1 MLEHAVRRV
10 RRHPARALL
19 VIITLGLGLGATTAI
34 VSAIRGVLLVPLPYP
49 HPEQLVMVKEM
60 DDSDSDTVGFTTYD
74 EWRRS
79 AKSFA
84 SLTAVATRSYTL
96 MGSGEPEQLALL
108 GVTHE
113 AFETF
118 GVRPLLGR
126 EFTPQDDVRGAA
138 RVVVLSYEL
147 WSRRYGRD
155 SSIVGRTIRM
165 SDLEFEVIGVMPPR
179 MRIIDSEWRDQ
190 HIDAWGPLRY
200 NTTLEWACRSCRHLR
215 TFGRLRPGVTLDQAS
230 REIEQL
236 TAAMRRAYP
245 RDYAERGGTA
255 VQSLQDVIV
264 GRSVAS
270 SLWIILALAAV
281 VLLAAITNAGSLR
294 LSELFIRQ
302 NELVVRQSL
311 GATPMRV
318 ASMLILESIVQ
329 AIAASLLGIGIA
341 YAAIHW
347 LRLRAGSFLPR
358 AADLAVDPFVVA
370 ICVATALLSGIAIGL
385 IPAFRARRWSL
396 VTTGR
401 SVATGRGVVS
411 SRSAAQMLLVGINVA
426 LSVILLVGTV
436 LVLRSVRNLFA
447 TPPGFEAANVI
458 SFRVAVAGQ
467 QYDDPK
473 LLGSLYDR
481 FTREGQQ
488 LPGIQSVALTSQLP
502 FAEDQDNAGLTP
514 EDRAATA
521 KPGDF
526 PDAQRFA
533 VSADYFKTLR
543 IPVLRGRAF
552 TNADVADSEPVVILN
567 ATAARALWSD
577 GNALDQRVRIAGG
590 EGNPFRRVIGIV
602 GDVAPGDLG
611 ARAKA
616 QAYLPLAQFTP
627 TDVTGIARMPAQR
640 LSATEAT
647 PLRALMHRLDPDV
660 AFYRIATL
668 PSLVAGS
675 EARRR
680 FILACLTSFSIV
692 ALILAMIGVY
702 GILSLFVSSRT
713 RELGLRMALGASA
726 TGVFRLVLSQGLRLV
741 GVGLLIGIAASLFLG
756 RFLAPIL
763 FGVATGD
770 PATLLP
776 VLALLLV
783 ASAIACAIPAW
794 RAGAGGAGRGVTG

>member
-1 MLEHAVRRV
+1 MLEHVRRL

-19 VIITLGLGLGATTAI
+19 IILTLGLGLGATTAI
-34 VSAIRGVLLVPLPYP
+34 VSTIHGVLLAPLPYP

-60 DDSDSDTVGFTTYD
+60 DDNDSDTVGFTTYD

-84 SLTAVATRSYTL
+84 SLAAVATRSYTL
-96 MGSGEPEQLALL
+96 MGGAEPEQLALL

-118 GVRPLLGR
+118 AVRPLLGR
-126 EFTPQDDVRGAA
+126 EFTPQDDVRGAP
-138 RVVVLSYEL
+138 RVVVLSHEL

-155 SSIVGRTIRM
+155 PSVVGRTIRM
-165 SDLEFEVIGVMPPR
+165 SDVEFEVIGVMPPR
-179 MRIIDSEWRDQ
+179 MRMIDSEWRDQ
-190 HIDAWGPLRY
+190 QIDAWVPLRY
-200 NTTLEWACRSCRHLR
+200 NTTLESACRSCRHLR
-215 TFGRLRPGVTLDQAS
+215 IFGRLRPKVTIDQAS

-236 TAAMRRAYP
+236 TAPMRRAYP
-245 RDYAERGGTA
+245 RDYPERGWTA
-255 VQSLQDVIV
+255 VQSLQDIIV

-281 VLLAAITNAGSLR
+281 VLIAAITNAGSLR
-294 LSELFIRQ
+294 LSELFVRQ
-302 NELVVRQSL
+302 NEIVVRQSL
-311 GATPMRV
+311 GATPQRI
-318 ASMLILESIVQ
+318 ASMLILESTVQ
-329 AIAASLLGIGIA
+329 AIAASLVGIGIA
-341 YAAIHW
+341 YAAVTW
-347 LRLRAGSFLPR
+347 LRMRAGSFLPR
-358 AADLAVDPFVVA
+358 AADLVVDPTVVA
-370 ICVATALLSGIAIGL
+370 ICVATAIFSGIAIGL

-396 VTTGR
+396 I
-401 SVATGRGVVS
+401 ATGRGVVS
-411 SRSAAQMLLVGINVA
+411 SRSSAQMLLVGINVA

-447 TPPGFEAANVI
+447 TPPGFETANVI

-467 QYDDPK
+467 RYDDAK
-473 LLGSLYDR
+473 VLFGLYDR
-481 FTREGQQ
+481 FINEGQQ
-488 LPGIQSVALTSQLP
+488 LPGVQSVALTSQLP

-533 VSADYFKTLR
+533 VTADYFKTLR
-543 IPVLRGRAF
+543 IPLLRGRAF
-552 TNADVADSEPVVILN
+552 TRADSADSEPVVILN
-567 ATAARALWSD
+567 DTAARALWTN
-577 GNALDQRVRIAGG
+577 GNALDQRVRVAGQ
-590 EGNPFRRVIGIV
+590 GNPFRRVVGIV

-616 QAYLPLAQFTP
+616 QAYLPIAQFAP
-627 TDVTGIARMPAQR
+627 TDVTGIARMTAPDPA
-640 LSATEAT
+640 

-692 ALILAMIGVY
+692 ALLLAMIGIY
-702 GILSLFVSSRT
+702 GILSLFVTSRT
-713 RELGLRMALGASA
+713 RELALRMALGASA

-741 GVGLLIGIAASLFLG
+741 GAGLLIGVAASLFLG
-756 RFLAPIL
+756 RFLATIL
-763 FGVATGD
+763 FGVATAD

-776 VLALLLV
+776 VLALLLG

-794 RAGAGGAGRGVTG
+794 RAARVAPDAALRDE

>member
-1 MLEHAVRRV
+1 MLDQSVRRL

-19 VIITLGLGLGATTAI
+19 VIVTLGLGLGATTAI

-60 DDSDSDTVGFTTYD
+60 DDSNSDTVGFTTYD

-96 MGSGEPEQLALL
+96 MGGGEPEQLALL

-118 GVRPLLGR
+118 AVRPLLGR
-126 EFTPQDDVRGAA
+126 EFTPQDDVRGAP
-138 RVVVLSYEL
+138 RVVVLSHEL

-155 SSIVGRTIRM
+155 PSIVGRTIRM

-179 MRIIDSEWRDQ
+179 MRMIDSEWRDQ
-190 HIDAWGPLRY
+190 RIDAWVPLRY

-215 TFGRLRPGVTLDQAS
+215 IFGRLRPNVTLDQAS
-230 REIEQL
+230 REMEQL
-236 TAAMRRAYP
+236 TAVMRRANP
-245 RDYAERGGTA
+245 RDYPERGWTA
-255 VQSLQDVIV
+255 VQSLQDVVV
-264 GRSVAS
+264 GRNVAS

-294 LSELFIRQ
+294 LSELFVRR
-302 NELVVRQSL
+302 NEIVVRQSL

-329 AIAASLLGIGIA
+329 AMAASLLGIGIA
-341 YAAIHW
+341 WAAVTG
-347 LRLRAGSFLPR
+347 LRTRAGSFLPR
-358 AADLAVDPFVVA
+358 AADLAVDPFVVI
-370 ICVATALLSGIAIGL
+370 ICVAIAIVSGIAIGL
-385 IPAFRARRWSL
+385 IPTFRARRWSL
-396 VTTGR
+396 
-401 SVATGRGVVS
+401 VATGRGVVS
-411 SRSAAQMLLVGINVA
+411 SRSSAQMLLVGINVA

-467 QYDDPK
+467 QYDDAK
-473 LLGSLYDR
+473 LLSALFDR
-481 FTREGQQ
+481 FIREGQQ
-488 LPGIQSVALTSQLP
+488 LPGVQSVALTSQLP

-514 EDRAATA
+514 EERAATA
-521 KPGDF
+521 RVGDG

-552 TNADVADSEPVVILN
+552 TPSDVADSEPVVILN
-567 ATAARALWSD
+567 DAAARALWSD
-577 GNALDQRVRIAGG
+577 GNALDKRVRVAGG
-590 EGNPFRRVIGIV
+590 EGNPFRRVVGIV

-611 ARAKA
+611 ARAKP

-627 TDVTGIARMPAQR
+627 TDVTGIARM
-640 LSATEAT
+640 SAPDVT
-647 PLRALMHRLDPDV
+647 PFRALMHRLDPDV

-692 ALILAMIGVY
+692 ALVLAMIGVY

-756 RFLAPIL
+756 RFLATIL

-776 VLALLLV
+776 VLALLLG
-783 ASAIACAIPAW
+783 ASAVACAIPAW
-794 RAGAGGAGRGVTG
+794 RAARVAPDAALRDE

>member
-1 MLEHAVRRV
+1 MLDHAVRRV

-19 VIITLGLGLGATTAI
+19 LIVTLGLGLGATTAI
-34 VSAIRGVLLVPLPYP
+34 VSAIRGVLLVPLPFP
-49 HPEQLVMVKEM
+49 KPEQLVIVKEM
-60 DDSDSDTVGFTTYD
+60 DEGDSDTVGFTTYD

-79 AKSFA
+79 AKSFS
-84 SLTAVATRSYTL
+84 SLAVVATRSYTL
-96 MGSGEPEQLALL
+96 MGRGEPEQLSLL

-126 EFTPQDDVRGAA
+126 EFSPQDDVRGAP
-138 RVVVLSYEL
+138 RVVVLSHEL

-155 SSIVGRTIRM
+155 RSILGRTLRM

-179 MRIIDSEWRDQ
+179 MRMIDSEWRNER
-190 HIDAWGPLRY
+190 IDAWIPLRY

-215 TFGRLRPGVTLDQAS
+215 VFGRLRPGVTTDRAAL
-230 REIEQL
+230 EVEQL

-245 RDYAERGGTA
+245 RDYPQRGWTA

-264 GRSVAS
+264 GRTVAS

-294 LSELFIRQ
+294 LSELFVRQ
-302 NELVVRQSL
+302 SELAVRQSL
-311 GATPMRV
+311 GATPLRV

-329 AIAASLLGIGIA
+329 ALAASLLGIGIA
-341 YAAIHW
+341 YAAITG

-358 AADLAVDPFVVA
+358 AADLAVDPFVVSV
-370 ICVATALLSGIAIGL
+370 CVLTALVSGIAVGL

-401 SVATGRGVVS
+401 SVVS
-411 SRSAAQMLLVGINVA
+411 SRSSAQMLLVGTNVA

-458 SFRVAVAGQ
+458 SFRVSVAGQ
-467 QYDDPK
+467 QYDDAR
-473 LLGSLYDR
+473 LLNGLYDR
-481 FTREGQQ
+481 FLREGQQ
-488 LPGIQSVALTSQLP
+488 LPGVQSVALTSQLP

-533 VSADYFKTLR
+533 VTADYFKTLR

-552 TNADVADSEPVVILN
+552 TSADLADSEPVVILN
-567 ATAARALWSD
+567 ETAARALWSD

-590 EGNPFRRVIGIV
+590 EGNPFRRVVGIV

-616 QAYLPLAQFTP
+616 QAYLPLTQFTP

-640 LSATEAT
+640 STASDAA
-647 PLRALMHRLDPDV
+647 PFRALLQRLDPDV
-660 AFYRIATL
+660 ALYRIATL

-675 EARRR
+675 EVRRR

-692 ALILAMIGVY
+692 ALVLAMIGVY
-702 GILSLFVSSRT
+702 GILSLFVSSHT

-726 TGVFRLVLSQGLRLV
+726 AGVFRLVLSQGLRLV
-741 GVGLLIGIAASLFLG
+741 GVGLFIGIAASLFLG
-756 RFLAPIL
+756 RFLATIV
-763 FGVATGD
+763 FGVATAD
-770 PATLLP
+770 PGTLLP
-776 VLALLLV
+776 VLALLVL

-794 RAGAGGAGRGVTG
+794 RAARVAPDAALRDE

>member
-19 VIITLGLGLGATTAI
+19 VMVTLGLGLGATTAI

-60 DDSDSDTVGFTTYD
+60 DDSDSDTVGFTTFD

-96 MGSGEPEQLALL
+96 MGSGEPEQLSLL

-126 EFTPQDDVRGAA
+126 EFTPQDDVREAP
-138 RVVVLSYEL
+138 RVVVLSHEL
-147 WSRRYGRD
+147 WSRRYGR
-155 SSIVGRTIRM
+155 SPSILGRTVRM
-165 SDLEFEVIGVMPPR
+165 SDLDFEVIGVMPPR
-179 MRIIDSEWRDQ
+179 MRMIDSEWRDQ
-190 HIDAWGPLRY
+190 HIDAWVPLRY

-215 TFGRLRPGVTLDQAS
+215 TFGRLRDGVTIDQAS
-230 REIEQL
+230 REVEQL
-236 TAAMRRAYP
+236 TAAMRHAYP
-245 RDYAERGGTA
+245 RDYPERGWTA

-264 GRSVAS
+264 GRNVAS

-294 LSELFIRQ
+294 LSELFVRQ
-302 NELVVRQSL
+302 SELAVRQSL

-329 AIAASLLGIGIA
+329 AMAASLLGIGIA
-341 YAAIHW
+341 YAAVTW

-358 AADLAVDPFVVA
+358 AADLVVDPLVVA
-370 ICVATALLSGIAIGL
+370 VCVVTAVLSGIAIGL

-396 VTTGR
+396 V
-401 SVATGRGVVS
+401 ATGRGVVS
-411 SRSAAQMLLVGINVA
+411 SRSSAQMLLVGINVA

-447 TPPGFEAANVI
+447 TPPGFEAANII
-458 SFRVAVAGQ
+458 SFRVAIAGQ

-473 LLGSLYDR
+473 LLSALYDR

-488 LPGIQSVALTSQLP
+488 LPGVQSVALTSQLP

-533 VSADYFKTLR
+533 VTADYFKTLR
-543 IPVLRGRAF
+543 IPILRGRAF
-552 TNADVADSEPVVILN
+552 TPADFADSEPVVILN
-567 ATAARALWSD
+567 ATAAHALWSD
-577 GNALDQRVRIAGG
+577 GNALDQRVRVAGG
-590 EGNPFRRVIGIV
+590 QGNPFRRVVGIV

-616 QAYLPLAQFTP
+616 QAYLPLAQFPP
-627 TDVTGIARMPAQR
+627 TDVTGIARMPAPD
-640 LSATEAT
+640 AA
-647 PLRALMHRLDPDV
+647 PLRALMHRLDPDIAV
-660 AFYRIATL
+660 YRIATL

-680 FILACLTSFSIV
+680 FILACLTAFSLV

-756 RFLAPIL
+756 RFLATVL
-763 FGVATGD
+763 FGVATAE
-770 PATLLP
+770 PATLVP
-776 VLALLLV
+776 VLALLLG
-783 ASAIACAIPAW
+783 ASAVACAIPAW
-794 RAGAGGAGRGVTG
+794 RAARVAPDAALRDE

>member
-1 MLEHAVRRV
+1 MLDHAVRRV

-19 VIITLGLGLGATTAI
+19 LIVTLGLGLGATTAI
-34 VSAIRGVLLVPLPYP
+34 VSAIRGVLLVPLPFP
-49 HPEQLVMVKEM
+49 QPEQLVMVKEM
-60 DDSDSDTVGFTTYD
+60 DEGDSDTVGFTTYD

-79 AKSFA
+79 AKSFS
-84 SLTAVATRSYTL
+84 SLAAVATRSYTL
-96 MGSGEPEQLALL
+96 MGSGEPEQLSLL
-108 GVTHE
+108 GMTHE

-118 GVRPLLGR
+118 GVRPLFGR
-126 EFTPQDDVRGAA
+126 EFSPQDDVRGAP
-138 RVVVLSYEL
+138 RVVVLSHEL

-155 SSIVGRTIRM
+155 RSILGRNLRM

-179 MRIIDSEWRDQ
+179 MRMIDSEWRNER
-190 HIDAWGPLRY
+190 IDAWVPLRY

-215 TFGRLRPGVTLDQAS
+215 AFGRLRDGVTLDQAS

-245 RDYAERGGTA
+245 RDYPQRGWTA

-264 GRSVAS
+264 GRTVAS

-294 LSELFIRQ
+294 LSELFVRQ
-302 NELVVRQSL
+302 SELAVRQSL
-311 GATPMRV
+311 GATPLRV
-318 ASMLILESIVQ
+318 ASMLILESVVQ
-329 AIAASLLGIGIA
+329 ALAASLLGIGIA
-341 YAAIHW
+341 YAAITG

-358 AADLAVDPFVVA
+358 AADLTVDPFVVA
-370 ICVATALLSGIAIGL
+370 VCVATALLSGIAIGL

-401 SVATGRGVVS
+401 GVVS
-411 SRSAAQMLLVGINVA
+411 SRSSAQMLLVGTNVA

-458 SFRVAVAGQ
+458 SFRVSVAGQ
-467 QYDDPK
+467 QYDDAK
-473 LLGSLYDR
+473 LLSGLYDR
-481 FTREGQQ
+481 FLREGQQ

-533 VSADYFKTLR
+533 VTADYFQTLR

-552 TNADVADSEPVVILN
+552 TTADLADSEPVVILN
-567 ATAARALWSD
+567 ETAARALWSN
-577 GNALDQRVRIAGG
+577 GNALDRRVRIAG
-590 EGNPFRRVIGIV
+590 EGNPYRRVVGIV
-602 GDVAPGDLG
+602 GNVAPGDLG

-616 QAYLPLAQFTP
+616 QAYLPLTQFLP

-640 LSATEAT
+640 SSASDAA
-647 PLRALMHRLDPDV
+647 PFRALLQRLDPDI
-660 AFYRIATL
+660 ALYRIATL

-713 RELGLRMALGASA
+713 RELGLRMALGATA
-726 TGVFRLVLSQGLRLV
+726 AGLFRMVLSQGLRLV

-756 RFLAPIL
+756 RFLASIV
-763 FGVATGD
+763 FGVATAD
-770 PATLLP
+770 PGTLLP
-776 VLALLLV
+776 VLALLV
-783 ASAIACAIPAW
+783 GASAIACAIPAW
-794 RAGAGGAGRGVTG
+794 RAARVAPDAALRDE

>member
-1 MLEHAVRRV
+1 MLDQSVRRL

-19 VIITLGLGLGATTAI
+19 VIVTLGLGLGATTAI

-60 DDSDSDTVGFTTYD
+60 DDSNSDTVGFATYD

-96 MGSGEPEQLALL
+96 MGGGEPEQLALL

-118 GVRPLLGR
+118 AVRPLLGR
-126 EFTPQDDVRGAA
+126 EFTAQDDVRGAP
-138 RVVVLSYEL
+138 RVVVLSHEL

-155 SSIVGRTIRM
+155 PSIVGRTIRM

-179 MRIIDSEWRDQ
+179 MRMIDSEWRNER
-190 HIDAWGPLRY
+190 IDAWVPLRY

-215 TFGRLRPGVTLDQAS
+215 AFGRLRNGATIDQAS
-230 REIEQL
+230 REVEQL
-236 TAAMRRAYP
+236 TFAMRRAYP
-245 RDYAERGGTA
+245 RDYPERGWTA
-255 VQSLQDVIV
+255 VQSLQDVVV
-264 GRSVAS
+264 GRNVAS
-270 SLWIILALAAV
+270 SLWIILSLAAV

-294 LSELFIRQ
+294 LSELFVRQ
-302 NELVVRQSL
+302 NEILVRQSL

-318 ASMLILESIVQ
+318 ASMLILESTVQ
-329 AIAASLLGIGIA
+329 AIAASLVGIGIA
-341 YAAIHW
+341 YAAVTW
-347 LRLRAGSFLPR
+347 LRTRAGSFLPR
-358 AADLAVDPFVVA
+358 AADLVVDPFVVV
-370 ICVATALLSGIAIGL
+370 ICVATAVVSGIAIGL

-396 VTTGR
+396 V
-401 SVATGRGVVS
+401 ATGRGVVS
-411 SRSAAQMLLVGINVA
+411 SRSSAQMLLVGINVA

-467 QYDDPK
+467 QYDDAK
-473 LLGSLYDR
+473 LLSGLYDR
-481 FTREGQQ
+481 FLDEGQQ
-488 LPGIQSVALTSQLP
+488 LPGVQSVALTSQLP
-502 FAEDQDNAGLTP
+502 FAEDQDNAGLTA
-514 EDRAATA
+514 EERAASA
-521 KPGDF
+521 RVGDG

-552 TNADVADSEPVVILN
+552 MRADVADSEPVVILN
-567 ATAARALWSD
+567 DTAARALWSD
-577 GNALDQRVRIAGG
+577 GNALDKRVRVAGG
-590 EGNPFRRVIGIV
+590 EGNPFRRVVGIV

-611 ARAKA
+611 ARAKP
-616 QAYLPLAQFTP
+616 QAYLPIAQFGP
-627 TDVTGIARMPAQR
+627 TDVTGIARMTAPD
-640 LSATEAT
+640 AT

-660 AFYRIATL
+660 AFYRIASL

-692 ALILAMIGVY
+692 ALLLAMIGVY
-702 GILSLFVSSRT
+702 GILSLFVSSRI

-726 TGVFRLVLSQGLRLV
+726 TGVFRLVLAQGLRLV
-741 GVGLLIGIAASLFLG
+741 GVGLLIGVAASLFLG
-756 RFLAPIL
+756 RFLATIL
-763 FGVATGD
+763 FGVATAD
-770 PATLLP
+770 PATLFP

-794 RAGAGGAGRGVTG
+794 RASRVAPDAALRDE

>member
-19 VIITLGLGLGATTAI
+19 VIVTLGLGLGATTAI

-60 DDSDSDTVGFTTYD
+60 DDADSDTVGFTTYD

-79 AKSFA
+79 ARSFA
-84 SLTAVATRSYTL
+84 SLAAVATRSYTL
-96 MGSGEPEQLALL
+96 MGSGEPEQLSLL

-126 EFTPQDDVRGAA
+126 EFTPQDDVRGAP
-138 RVVVLSYEL
+138 RVVVLSHEL

-155 SSIVGRTIRM
+155 RSILGRVIRM

-179 MRIIDSEWRDQ
+179 MRMIDSEWRDEK
-190 HIDAWGPLRY
+190 IDAWVPLRY

-215 TFGRLRPGVTLDQAS
+215 IFGRLRDGVTLDQAS

-245 RDYAERGGTA
+245 RDYPERGWTT

-264 GRSVAS
+264 GRNVAS

-294 LSELFIRQ
+294 LSELFVRQ
-302 NELVVRQSL
+302 NELAVRQSL

-341 YAAIHW
+341 WAAVTG

-358 AADLAVDPFVVA
+358 AADLVVDPFVVA
-370 ICVATALLSGIAIGL
+370 VCVATAVLSGIAIGL

-396 VTTGR
+396 VATGR
-401 SVATGRGVVS
+401 SVIS
-411 SRSAAQMLLVGINVA
+411 SRSAAQRLLAGINVA

-473 LLGSLYDR
+473 LLNGLYER
-481 FTREGQQ
+481 FTRKGQQ
-488 LPGIQSVALTSQLP
+488 LPGVQSVALTSQLP

-533 VSADYFKTLR
+533 VTAGYFQTLR
-543 IPVLRGRAF
+543 IPILRGRAF
-552 TNADVADSEPVVILN
+552 TNADLAGSEPVVILN

-590 EGNPFRRVIGIV
+590 EGNPFRRVVGIV

-616 QAYLPLAQFTP
+616 QAYLPMAQFLP
-627 TDVTGIARMPAQR
+627 TDVTGIARMTSPDA
-640 LSATEAT
+640 S

-660 AFYRIATL
+660 AIYRIATL

-756 RFLAPIL
+756 RFLATIL
-763 FGVATGD
+763 FGVATAD
-770 PATLLP
+770 PATILP

-794 RAGAGGAGRGVTG
+794 RAARVAPDAALRDE